1 MSIKADQYSRDYQN
15 VADSNEDKDTCIPRF
30 YMEAEEFEVD
40 GSPQW
45 RDREMVEVII
55 PGNANTRFVKYVD
68 EHVKARWPNAYRA
81 FKENQ
86 SAPVIGTP
94 LEQWARLSP
103 AMVMKLKSTGFR
115 TVEDIA
121 RVADYNLGSLGLG
134 GMKLRLLAQAFIND
148 ADRMAVTNKAVED
161 AMRFEARCKELES
174 QVEASNSQ
182 FRQMFEEIKALKMNQ
197 SVALQNLG
205 SAPAMQGQPVYQPSI
220 QPQAPSSPFASL
232 MSPEEQAAELSQFNQ
247 AVSRQPL
254 PVHQPAQAT
263 HEMSV
268 PANKPRRGPK
278 TKAEK
283 AAIAAAQQGA

>member
-1 MSIKADQYSRDYQN
+1 MSIKPNDYSRDYN
-15 VADSNEDKDTCIPRF
+15 TVADSNEDRDTCIPRF

-68 EHVKARWPNAYRA
+68 EFVKARWPRAYAA
-81 FKENQ
+81 FKDNQ
-86 SAPVIGTP
+86 SAPVVGTP

-161 AMRFEARCKELES
+161 AARFEARCKELES
-174 QVEASNSQ
+174 QVEASNAQ

-205 SAPAMQGQPVYQPSI
+205 SAPAMQSQPVYKPTM
-220 QPQAPSSPFASL
+220 QAPLPESPFASL
-232 MSPEEQAAELSQFNQ
+232 MSDDERRAELAGFNA
-247 AVSRQPL
+247 AVSKEPL
-254 PVHQPAQAT
+254 QVHAPAQAK
-263 HEMSV
+263 HELAV
-268 PANKPRRGPK
+268 PANKPRRGRPPRV
-278 TKAEK
+278 
-283 AAIAAAQQGA
+283 QPGA